1 MIYVLIQNNSS
12 SLFRMTTPSIF
23 HKMYKK
29 YTSAREQDLDF
40 QQKRNLKT
48 VIILNL
54 TLASTCQVKN
64 LTVQQSFMADKTLT
78 LILRF
83 SYVKLKFS
91 IKGSHIVLQN
101 YDFQVSVVLLDCKKV
116 QDHTVWAIL
125 QKQYFLLFLL
135 FSGSDFKML
144 YLLI

>member
-1 MIYVLIQNNSS
+1 MIYVLIQINSS

-78 LILRF
+78 LIFEIFICEIKIIDKSF
-83 SYVKLKFS
+83 SYCAPEL
-91 IKGSHIVLQN
+91 
-101 YDFQVSVVLLDCKKV
+101 
-116 QDHTVWAIL
+116 
-125 QKQYFLLFLL
+125 
-135 FSGSDFKML
+135 
-144 YLLI
+144 

>member
-101 YDFQVSVVLLDCKKV
+101 YDFQVSMILLDCKRFK
-116 QDHTVWAIL
+116 IIRCE
-125 QKQYFLLFLL
+125 QYFKSNISYF
-135 FSGSDFKML
+135 FCSFQVQISKCYIF
-144 YLLI
+144 